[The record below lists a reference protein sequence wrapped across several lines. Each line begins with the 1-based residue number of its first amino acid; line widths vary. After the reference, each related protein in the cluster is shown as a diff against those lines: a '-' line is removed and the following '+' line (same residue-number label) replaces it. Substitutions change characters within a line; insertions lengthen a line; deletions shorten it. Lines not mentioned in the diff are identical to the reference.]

1 VSGALSWQFNAP
13 DTAMTDLAADSFSS
27 SFHPSEP
34 KAAKPA
40 GTFWRKAAWVAGTS
54 LIAMG
59 LVGISMD
66 RSLYEFDL
74 ASFWVGVLA
83 LPPVMDQ
90 IRRRLPIQK
99 SAHAAGAALTVFGCF
114 GWALIAPPESTA
126 AHFTQLRANLG
137 DVAPTWAQLPDLDGA
152 YAKEA
157 QADATSTKQAF
168 LAQLASQTA
177 TLQAGVHPANYIGGR
192 ETVME
197 GARSL
202 AQWRALSGQAS
213 KLTFTDEEAAQVKA
227 FQKMVAVSSA
237 ELGPA
242 LRQSYAV
249 SLRDRLEAYDVTAHV
264 LGANADT
271 IQFNGVALSDPAV
284 QSKLR
289 ALLGKDMALLG
300 YKTIDF
306 AADGGADHA
315 ASEPATDS
323 AKL

>member
-1 VSGALSWQFNAP
+1 
-13 DTAMTDLAADSFSS
+13 
-27 SFHPSEP
+27 
-34 KAAKPA
+34 
-40 GTFWRKAAWVAGTS
+40 
-54 LIAMG
+54 
-59 LVGISMD
+59 
-66 RSLYEFDL
+66 
-74 ASFWVGVLA
+74 
-83 LPPVMDQ
+83 
-90 IRRRLPIQK
+90 
-99 SAHAAGAALTVFGCF
+99 
-114 GWALIAPPESTA
+114 
-126 AHFTQLRANLG
+126 
-137 DVAPTWAQLPDLDGA
+137 
-152 YAKEA
+152 
-157 QADATSTKQAF
+157 
-168 LAQLASQTA
+168 
-177 TLQAGVHPANYIGGR
+177 
-192 ETVME
+192 ME